1 MLRLLVVLGAV
12 GLLGCSPGP
21 PRSITW
27 ADVKDGKGLN
37 GQTVILEGYPGVPHF
52 ATSNKGTQAFAILS
66 TSAGT
71 TDSAQQSVP
80 AMAPV
85 GTGPNQVE
93 QLPEEYTTKDL
104 KVHCVDG
111 TVVGT
116 KDKVRVEAKAE
127 FDYGLQLYVKKIE
140 KI

>member
-1 MLRLLVVLGAV
+1 MPRPLL
-12 GLLGCSPGP
+12 LLCLSLLCACSGP

-27 ADVKDGKGLN
+27 ADLDKGKELN
-37 GQTVILEGYPGVPHF
+37 GQTVILEGYPGVLHS
-52 ATSNKGTQAFAILS
+52 AVSNKGTQSFAILS

-80 AMAPV
+80 AEAPV

-93 QLPEEYTTKDL
+93 QLPEKYTTKDL
-104 KVHCVDG
+104 KVHCADG

-116 KDKVRVEAKAE
+116 KDKVRIEAKAE
-127 FDYGLQLYVKKIE
+127 FVYGLQLYVKKIE
-140 KI
+140 KL